1 MSDTEDDP
9 TEGTPEPESVVD
21 ESTDLLDVGRGGEER
36 SEHPERSQRSSP
48 RWDSSTKIV
57 AGVAIAAASLAG
69 FYLARNAL
77 SLVALSGLIA
87 FLVAPLIRFLTRRAR
102 FPKVV
107 ALLVSYFTV
116 LIGLLFVGALIVG
129 GVVSS
134 VSEIDP
140 PEAAASLRN
149 TAVDWLDNVRTISFG
164 SYSVDLSEAVD
175 PIKEGLES
183 NDAIDAAED
192 ASNDEGSTIVLGKG
206 QVETLAGGVLS
217 SVRTVGGFIAAAL
230 VSALVTFL
238 VAVYLNADSHKF
250 NAGIRRHVPDG
261 YQDDADRL
269 ADRLGEIWRGYL
281 YGQLA
286 NSLATGALVWLVL
299 WAVGLPG
306 AFVFGLIMALLNMIP
321 TFGPIIAAVPGVLA
335 AIALGSTRL
344 DWSNLTF
351 ALLVVGI
358 YVLVVQVQANFMA
371 PFITGRAVQM
381 SPATILIGLL
391 VGFQVGGLV
400 GSLLVVPVLATLKEG
415 GKYVLAKLLDR
426 DPFAGHDPD
435 AGPGSDSGPAPDAR
449 TDGAHDAAG
458 AAGG

>member
-21 ESTDLLDVGRGGEER
+21 GSTDPLDVGRGGEES

-57 AGVAIAAASLAG
+57 AGVAIAAATLAG

-149 TAVDWLDNVRTISFG
+149 TAVDWLDNVRTVSFG

-192 ASNDEGSTIVLGKG
+192 ASDDEGSTIVLGKG

-261 YQDDADRL
+261 YQDDANRL

-299 WAVGLPG
+299 WAIGLPG

-344 DWSNLTF
+344 DWSNLAF

-415 GKYVLAKLLDR
+415 GKYVLAKLLDH
-426 DPFAGHDPD
+426 DPFAEPE
-435 AGPGSDSGPAPDAR
+435 PDSGPDPDAR
-449 TDGAHDAAG
+449 TVGAHDAAG
-458 AAGG
+458 AAGS